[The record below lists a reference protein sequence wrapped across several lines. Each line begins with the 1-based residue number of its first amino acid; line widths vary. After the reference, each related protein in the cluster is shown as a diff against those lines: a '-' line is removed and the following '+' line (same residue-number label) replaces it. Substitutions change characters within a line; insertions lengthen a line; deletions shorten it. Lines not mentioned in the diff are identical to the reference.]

1 MLIGCNQNTGRSQ
14 RDDWETGR
22 DVSAWG
28 RVSAGCR
35 HAAERCPCPTPASAG
50 ERSFPRCQDVMA
62 ADVTLWVPSSL
73 AGKQETHRLRAWLA
87 TPSEPVW
94 TSEALHEGP
103 SPGGTQ
109 GHQGSVTS

>member
-1 MLIGCNQNTGRSQ
+1 MTGRQAGTSA
-14 RDDWETGR
+14 RGADSRLGADTR
-22 DVSAWG
+22 RNDVPA
-28 RVSAGCR
+28 
-35 HAAERCPCPTPASAG
+35 PTPASAG

-94 TSEALHEGP
+94 TSEALHGGP